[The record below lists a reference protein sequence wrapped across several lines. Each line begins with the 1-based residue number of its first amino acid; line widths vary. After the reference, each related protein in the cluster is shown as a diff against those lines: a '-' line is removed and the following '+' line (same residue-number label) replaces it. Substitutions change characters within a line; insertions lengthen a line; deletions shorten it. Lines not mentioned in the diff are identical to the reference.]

1 MIIIID
7 KFTKKKVMPKTRP
20 GPPKTWPHGPK
31 FDTWYLQFL
40 PSYIFNSMMFVIFS
54 TDFLII

>member
-7 KFTKKKVMPKTRP
+7 LFTKKKVMPKIRP
-20 GPPKTWPHGPK
+20 GPPKTRPHGPK
-31 FDTWYLQFL
+31 FDNWYLQFL
-40 PSYIFNSMMFVIFS
+40 PLYIFNSIMNVIFS